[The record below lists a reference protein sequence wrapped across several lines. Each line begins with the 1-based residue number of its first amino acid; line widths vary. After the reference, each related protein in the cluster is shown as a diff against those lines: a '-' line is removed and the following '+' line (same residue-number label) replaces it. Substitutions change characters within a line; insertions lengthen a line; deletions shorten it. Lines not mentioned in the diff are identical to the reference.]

1 MNGVEKVRHTLITA
15 SALVLFIP
23 LTASGNGYGRYP
35 SPLAWSP
42 CDEILLCSLDDHLVM
57 WTPDDEEVVLFQGET
72 MSPSFSAGGEY
83 AAFVANS
90 AIHYFQVDH
99 SISLRELFHAGSAN
113 ALDFDAGGGSAN
125 PALCYTREFLGSR
138 LRATTLEESDVYT
151 LLPERTDLRLSSP
164 VVSPDGKNIACVRF
178 GSAPGWYEELFLIGD
193 AAPEGGRA
201 RADST
206 FEGDSQ
212 WHESSP
218 AWLSSDSLVFQMGGW
233 GEWDLW
239 VLDVYTGK
247 DSLLIENGRQ
257 PSSALD
263 GRLVAFS
270 RRDTFGGAGGTPM
283 WDIPTSVWILDRHT
297 GYQVQ
302 ASPDGVCA
310 KHPAVSSEGEYI
322 AWIEIQGENEVLSV
336 QRLEEFVSLP

>member
-1 MNGVEKVRHTLITA
+1 MRYTVFA
-15 SALVLFIP
+15 ALVLMLFVP
-23 LTASGNGYGRYP
+23 LTVSGNGYGEYP

-42 CDEILLCSLDDHLVM
+42 CDDILLCSLEDHLVM
-57 WTPDDEEVVLFQGET
+57 WTPDDDEEILFQGET
-72 MSPSFSAGGEY
+72 VSPSFSACGEY
-83 AAFVANS
+83 AAFVANAS
-90 AIHYFQVDH
+90 IHYFQVDH
-99 SISLRELFHAGSAN
+99 SISLMELFHAGRAN
-113 ALDFDAGGGSAN
+113 ALDFDVGGSSSN
-125 PALCYTREFLGSR
+125 PSMCYTRDFLGS
-138 LRATTLEESDVYT
+138 LLYATTLRESDVFT
-151 LLPERTDLRLSSP
+151 LLPERTEMRLSSP

-178 GSAPGWYEELFLIGD
+178 GAAPGWWEELFILGD

-201 RADST
+201 RADSSC
-206 FEGDSQ
+206 EGDSQ

-218 AWLSSDSLVFQMGGW
+218 SWLSSDSLVFQMGGW

-239 VLDVYTGK
+239 VLDIYTGE

-257 PSSALD
+257 PSAALD

-297 GYQVQ
+297 GYLVQ
-302 ASPDGVCA
+302 ASSDGVCA
-310 KHPAVSSEGEYI
+310 KHPAISTEGEYI

-336 QRLEEFVSLP
+336 HRLEEFVSLP